1 MLNLFYFNQ
10 ILFFHFKNDELK
22 FNLFV
27 LERVYFKR
35 FNLIF
40 IHVLD
45 FLKQELKQKK
55 AFLWLN

>member
-10 ILFFHFKNDELK
+10 ILFFHFKNDKLK

-45 FLKQELKQKK
+45 FLKQELK
-55 AFLWLN
+55 

>member
-10 ILFFHFKNDELK
+10 ILFFHFKNDKLK

-45 FLKQELKQKK
+45 FLKQELRQKR